1 MASKDGEY
9 LTYATTECNNP
20 IKVYCF
26 AMNTS
31 YPKEFITL
39 PAGVDKNYAYVY
51 AERLPARPYLAR
63 YKCSGKPGA
72 INYSAAGLT
81 KFRKVRLD
89 LARMAIVRDDFT
101 FAESEPFRRRIAYG
115 SAGDCYSMNYGG
127 ACRKGHF
134 KVDLTHTGLR
144 LNPSTQWQAIGFPPR
159 IEMHDYKRSKDGT
172 LVSAKCGGWCG
183 KCRPIGEML
192 VEQTV
197 CRRKHTG
204 DIVFPFL
211 YFSTKAWVNP
221 RTVARTLACALH
233 SHSISFV

>member
-9 LTYATTECNNP
+9 FIYATTKCNNP

-39 PAGVDKNYAYVY
+39 PAGIDKNYAYAY
-51 AERLPARPYLAR
+51 GRRLPARPFYAR
-63 YKCSGKPGA
+63 YKCNGRPGKV
-72 INYSAAGLT
+72 NYSGAGLT

-101 FAESEPFRRRIAYG
+101 FAESELFGRRIAYG
-115 SAGDCYSMNYGG
+115 SAGDCYSMHFGG
-127 ACRKGHF
+127 SCRRGHF

-144 LNPSTQWQAIGFPPR
+144 LKPSVEWQAIGFPPG
-159 IEMHDYKRSKDGT
+159 IEMHDYKRSKNGT

-183 KCRPIGEML
+183 RCRPIGEML
-192 VEQTV
+192 VEQTD
-197 CRRKHTG
+197 CRKHAG
-204 DIVFPFL
+204 DILLSPLPHLQKFG
-211 YFSTKAWVNP
+211 
-221 RTVARTLACALH
+221 
-233 SHSISFV
+233 